1 MIKFIIGLVIGVY
14 MGMGIMCLMIIN
26 RGDDNE

>member
-14 MGMGIMCLMIIN
+14 MGVGLMCLLIIN
-26 RGDDNE
+26 RGDYNE